1 LYFAPA
7 SGGDVGRIYC
17 ASPAVSDTVRAAV
30 SSCPAT
36 FRPPRGTGVLSR
48 LVFHFGLGQAF

>member
-1 LYFAPA
+1 
-7 SGGDVGRIYC
+7 VGRIYC